1 LRRAAAQPGAAYAL
15 NKATT
20 MSRNFLSDVK
30 TALVCVVDSTVAEL
44 ARVSPRQLDVPLLLV
59 RNDGLIYPT
68 RHSYRFAVE
77 PYPRRQHAPP
87 GAH

>member
-1 LRRAAAQPGAAYAL
+1 
-15 NKATT
+15 
-20 MSRNFLSDVK
+20 
-30 TALVCVVDSTVAEL
+30 VAEL
-44 ARVSPRQLDVPLLLV
+44 ARASPRQLDVPLLLV

-77 PYPRRQHAPP
+77 PYPRHHHAPP